1 MKAIIRLLLLMLIP
15 AVLFTA
21 CRKNNENGE
30 KPPKVEDLI
39 VSPDFDWQ
47 TSRNITFS
55 ISADNAQIIR
65 IYDENGSVLFH
76 QGLYSMLPE
85 PYQISLNLPKTLH
98 RVLINGLPVDI
109 TGNIVVVNLSGTKTA
124 SFITKA
130 AVVPEPS
137 VYWKFNES
145 TGNTVSDSKGL
156 LEGEATGHE
165 WTTGINGN
173 SIGFDGIS
181 AHVQTNVPS
190 TFNPVN
196 DEISFSLWFRL
207 NQVGQG
213 GTLLFHN
220 TKYILKIDAQGR
232 LTFALYIPT
241 YKDVVMKYADRILD
255 TDWHYMA
262 AVYDGSSMKL
272 YLDGTLMAEKAQS
285 GNLNS
290 SNAPIFIGSLT
301 SSNYFNGQI
310 DEMQIF
316 GLALTED
323 AINELYTDSQNSG
336 NGEESLISWWKLNE
350 NQGINAADQ
359 TGTNNGSITG
369 ATWAQGISGSCLSF
383 NGTTGL
389 VSIPNHPSL
398 NFSQSL
404 TMMAWVKTRENKTT
418 KIVQNGDWDGHG
430 LGQGKWD
437 GWNAHIRTNDNI
449 THSVHWLGGLP
460 VMGEWYHLAM
470 TYDGSV
476 LKLYVNGQLRN
487 SKTINKQLNINGR
500 TASIGSDN
508 GAQKHFNGEIDEVKM
523 FGTALSQT
531 EIQSNFVEV
540 GQAGDRDGDGVA
552 DQDDVFPDDPARAF
566 ENYFPAAG
574 FGSLA
579 FEDLWP
585 NKGDYDFNDLVVD
598 YRFRIVTNASNK
610 VAEVMASFVVKA
622 IGAGFQNGFGFQ
634 WDDNETIQADIH
646 AEGSIIT
653 ENYLEL
659 AANGTESGLSEPTFI
674 VFDNAYSVLE
684 PSTGFG
690 VNVIPGHAYVVPD
703 TITLNIGFKPGTYSI
718 EDLAVH
724 TFNPFLIID
733 KDRGKEVHLPNRR
746 PTDKASAAF
755 FGQGQDDSD
764 PASGRFYKT
773 PENLPWALNIVSVYD
788 YTIEGYQITSAHLKF
803 AEWAQSS
810 GTFYPDWFE
819 NKSGHRDPSKIY
831 LPE

>member
-109 TGNIVVVNLSGTKTA
+109 TGNIVVVNLSDTKTA

-255 TDWHYMA
+255 TDWHHMA

-316 GLALTED
+316 GLA
-323 AINELYTDSQNSG
+323 G
-336 NGEESLISWWKLNE
+336 
-350 NQGINAADQ
+350 
-359 TGTNNGSITG
+359 
-369 ATWAQGISGSCLSF
+369 
-383 NGTTGL
+383 
-389 VSIPNHPSL
+389 
-398 NFSQSL
+398 
-404 TMMAWVKTRENKTT
+404 
-418 KIVQNGDWDGHG
+418 
-430 LGQGKWD
+430 
-437 GWNAHIRTNDNI
+437 
-449 THSVHWLGGLP
+449 
-460 VMGEWYHLAM
+460 
-470 TYDGSV
+470 
-476 LKLYVNGQLRN
+476 
-487 SKTINKQLNINGR
+487 
-500 TASIGSDN
+500 
-508 GAQKHFNGEIDEVKM
+508 
-523 FGTALSQT
+523 
-531 EIQSNFVEV
+531 
-540 GQAGDRDGDGVA
+540 
-552 DQDDVFPDDPARAF
+552 
-566 ENYFPAAG
+566 
-574 FGSLA
+574 
-579 FEDLWP
+579 
-585 NKGDYDFNDLVVD
+585 
-598 YRFRIVTNASNK
+598 
-610 VAEVMASFVVKA
+610 
-622 IGAGFQNGFGFQ
+622 
-634 WDDNETIQADIH
+634 
-646 AEGSIIT
+646 
-653 ENYLEL
+653 
-659 AANGTESGLSEPTFI
+659 
-674 VFDNAYSVLE
+674 
-684 PSTGFG
+684 
-690 VNVIPGHAYVVPD
+690 
-703 TITLNIGFKPGTYSI
+703 
-718 EDLAVH
+718 
-724 TFNPFLIID
+724 
-733 KDRGKEVHLPNRR
+733 
-746 PTDKASAAF
+746 
-755 FGQGQDDSD
+755 
-764 PASGRFYKT
+764 
-773 PENLPWALNIVSVYD
+773 
-788 YTIEGYQITSAHLKF
+788 
-803 AEWAQSS
+803 
-810 GTFYPDWFE
+810 
-819 NKSGHRDPSKIY
+819 
-831 LPE
+831 